1 MKKKKHQKN
10 HQKRPFL
17 KRGEGLKR
25 FQKGNNAFIPK
36 NKTKKKT
43 TTTTAA
49 STKISTNQN
58 RNKIGKIING
68 IIYNSMYCL
77 LINVPVVV
85 VLYILLGDSY
95 ILILTVLS
103 L

>member
-58 RNKIGKIING
+58 RNKIGKIMNG
-68 IIYNSMYCL
+68 IIYNNMYCL

-85 VLYILLGDSY
+85 VLYMFCWETVIY
-95 ILILTVLS
+95 IYIYS
-103 L
+103 A